1 MDLWF
6 RLVYL
11 SAFVGSKY
19 EIAEICQA
27 NKIYLLI
34 VLFLDYFICSID
46 FVYNRIG
53 GHIEPKKTAY
63 NRS

>member
-1 MDLWF
+1 
-6 RLVYL
+6 
-11 SAFVGSKY
+11 
-19 EIAEICQA
+19 
-27 NKIYLLI
+27 LLI